1 MSITLSRKKT
11 SISFCAAFLLLAL
24 AAPAQAAPP
33 TPALLSPANGAVVAS
48 LPAFA
53 WNPSPGAHHY
63 EFQVSADSG
72 FNSPVLGYG
81 NDRFFTGNT
90 RATLKKTIPNG
101 TLWWRVRAATEAGA
115 VSPWSAVRSVTKA
128 WAAAPTLLS
137 PAYDATL
144 VYPAAPFKLSWT
156 PTPGAAKYV
165 VTLAT
170 DPALGSPVW
179 TPVETAA
186 PQFSRAPALAPGRY
200 YWGVTPLDAQGNH
213 GKPSSVGT
221 FTWAWPTTTTTA
233 LDDLVAALEVFDP
246 LYTWNALPG
255 AARYEVEVNS
265 SSDFA
270 PGSKV
275 CCSGTTLG
283 TAFASTA
290 LFENNTYYWRIRALD
305 QSGNAGLWNLGPQ
318 FLKTFDNVPPV
329 NAPSIKALHMR
340 DNLSEAGTDI
350 DAGTPGYQTQ
360 VPIVT
365 WDPVPGASAYLAEV
379 TPFNAGACNWTSNLG
394 HWTSQTAVP
403 YWTPLG
409 TNWNNVKPYAD
420 TMQVSHD
427 SPADALIAG
436 TSYCVRVRART
447 DRDSNNADIYGDY
460 TYLDHGTPGGAAFT
474 FTGFPAGGSC
484 TPSCAFGNLGA
495 GDYVFPAT
503 SSPTP
508 VTRTPLFT
516 WKPLSGKQSY
526 FVIVAKD
533 ASFNN
538 IADYAFTQIPAY
550 APRAGAQPWT
560 LPDETTHYYWAVL
573 PATDFDGDNSAG
585 DPLIA
590 AYQQFQKQSI
600 PPGLLSPIGNVQI
613 TTQPT
618 FKWTGAEGARRYRL
632 QVSQDPTFGSPID
645 DVTTRSTAYTSNS
658 TYPADTVLYWR
669 VRADDEKLVGLTW
682 SATGTFRRTLPAPVP
697 AADNPTSGD
706 LIPLFTW
713 APITGAVS
721 YDFQINEPD
730 GDSSVFEDAYSSA
743 FAFVKMTGT
752 GVWGWRVR
760 ANYPT
765 TSSFSLTEGP
775 WSGMR
780 YFTRTIHEP
789 QGAVTDRGPSRV
801 LMSWQPVLGM
811 KNYRLQISARADFGR
826 LVENVITDNTS
837 YAPRLTTGQAYLN
850 GGLFY
855 WRVAAADE
863 DNNVGD
869 FSQALTLSLPKAM
882 RVSTSG
888 SPVYK
893 RRVPIT
899 VTVRDAARKPVTR
912 AAVRV
917 SGAGVTAFAR
927 RTNAEGR
934 VVLYVKA
941 TRTGR
946 VTFAITKSGYVRAI
960 VRLAVRR

>member
-1 MSITLSRKKT
+1 MSITPSRKKT
-11 SISFCAAFLLLAL
+11 SISCCAAFLLLAL

-33 TPALLSPANGAVVAS
+33 TPALLSPANGAVVPS

-53 WNPSPGAHHY
+53 WYPSRGAHHY

-115 VSPWSAVRSVTKA
+115 VSPWSAVRSVKKA
-128 WAAAPTLLS
+128 WTSAPTLLS
-137 PAYDATL
+137 PASDATL
-144 VYPAAPFKLSWT
+144 TYPASPFKLSWT
-156 PTPGAAKYV
+156 PTPGAAKYL

-170 DPALGSPVW
+170 DPALGSPLW
-179 TPVETAA
+179 TVETAA
-186 PQFSRAPALAPGRY
+186 SQFSRAPALAPGRY
-200 YWGVTPLDAQGNH
+200 YWGVTPLDAQGNR
-213 GKPSSVGT
+213 GKPSNVGT
-221 FTWAWPTTTTTA
+221 FIWAWPTTTGTT
-233 LDDLVAALEVFDP
+233 LDDLVLADEVFDP
-246 LYTWNALPG
+246 LYSWNALPG

-283 TAFASTA
+283 NAFASTL
-290 LFENNTYYWRIRALD
+290 LFKNNSYYWRIRALD
-305 QSGNAGLWNLGPQ
+305 QTGNAGVWNLGPN
-318 FLKTFDNVPPV
+318 FIKTFDSAPYVS
-329 NAPSIKALHMR
+329 APSIKNLHMR
-340 DNLSEAGTDI
+340 DNLTDPGTDV
-350 DAGTPGYQTQ
+350 DLGTAGYQTE
-360 VPIVT
+360 VPMVT
-365 WDPVPGASAYLAEV
+365 WDPVPGASAYLVEV
-379 TPFNAGACNWTSNLG
+379 MLFNGVSCDPTVNAQ
-394 HWTSQTAVP
+394 HWVSETAANA
-403 YWTPLG
+403 WTPLG
-409 TNWNNVKPYAD
+409 ANRVSGQPY
-420 TMQVSHD
+420 
-427 SPADALIAG
+427 PDAMSISTDGSTELVAG
-436 TSYCVRVRART
+436 NSYCVRVRART
-447 DRDSNNADIYGDY
+447 DRDSNNQDIYGEF
-460 TYLDHGTPGGAAFT
+460 TTLDDGTGSAFT
-474 FTGFPAGGSC
+474 FTGYPAGGACS
-484 TPSCAFGNLGA
+484 PSCLPGDMGA
-495 GDYVFPAT
+495 NDYVLPIT
-503 SSPTP
+503 GTTTGRTP
-508 VTRTPLFT
+508 VFT
-516 WKPLSGKQSY
+516 WRPLAGRASY
-526 FVIVAKD
+526 YVIVSKD
-533 ASFNN
+533 ASFST
-538 IADYAFTQIPAY
+538 IADYAFTRVPAY
-550 APRAGAQPWT
+550 APRTHTQAWT
-560 LPDETTHYYWAVL
+560 FSDETTLYYWAVL
-573 PATDFDGDNSAG
+573 PATGANGSSPEIYPQD
-585 DPLIA
+585 A
-590 AYQQFQKQSI
+590 AYQNFQKQST
-600 PPGLLSPIGNVQI
+600 PPTLISPIGGGAVS
-613 TTQPT
+613 TQPT
-618 FKWTGAEGARRYRL
+618 FRWTGVESVRRYRL

-645 DVTTRSTAYTSNS
+645 DVLTRSTAYTSNS

-669 VRADDEKLVGLTW
+669 VRADDEKLIGLTW
-682 SATGTFRRTLPAPVP
+682 SAPGTFRRTLPAPVP
-697 AADNPTSGD
+697 DADNPTSGD

-721 YDFQINEPD
+721 YDFEINEPD

-789 QGAVTDRGPSRV
+789 AGATTDRGVNRV
-801 LMSWQPVLGM
+801 LFSWQPVLGM
-811 KNYRLQISARADFGR
+811 KNYRLQVSSRPDFAR
-826 LVENVITDNTS
+826 LVENVITDNTV
-837 YAPRLTTGQAYLN
+837 YAPRLTTGQEYLN

-863 DNNVGD
+863 DRNTGD
-869 FSQALTLSLPKAM
+869 FSPALTLALPKAM
-882 RVSTSG
+882 RVTTSG
-888 SPVYK
+888 SPVK
-893 RRVPIT
+893 GRRVPIT
-899 VTVRDAARKPVTR
+899 VIVRDAARRPVNR

-917 SGAGVTAFAR
+917 SGAGVEAFTR

-941 TRTGR
+941 KRTGR

>member
-1 MSITLSRKKT
+1 MSITRSHKKT
-11 SISFCAAFLLLAL
+11 SISCCAAFLLLAL

-33 TPALLSPANGAVVAS
+33 TPALLSPANGAVVPS

-53 WNPSPGAHHY
+53 WYPSRGAHHY

-115 VSPWSAVRSVTKA
+115 VSPWSAVRSVKKA
-128 WAAAPTLLS
+128 WTATPTLLS

-144 VYPAAPFKLSWT
+144 TYPSSPFRLSWT
-156 PTPGAAKYV
+156 PTPGAAKYL

-186 PQFSRAPALAPGRY
+186 SHLARAPALAPGRY
-200 YWGVTPLDAQGNH
+200 YWGVTPLDAQGNR

-221 FTWAWPTTTTTA
+221 FTWAWPTTTATA
-233 LDDLVAALEVFDP
+233 LDDLVSATEVFDP
-246 LYTWNALPG
+246 LYSWTALPG

-265 SSDFA
+265 SSDFT

-283 TAFASTA
+283 TAFASTL
-290 LFENNTYYWRIRALD
+290 LFKNNTYYWRIRALD
-305 QSGNAGLWNLGPQ
+305 QVGNAGVWNLGPN
-318 FLKTFDNVPPV
+318 FIKTFDSAPYVS
-329 NAPSIKALHMR
+329 APSIKNLHMR
-340 DNLSEAGTDI
+340 DNLTDPGTDV
-350 DAGTPGYQTQ
+350 DLGTAGYQTE
-360 VPIVT
+360 VPMVT
-365 WDPVPGASAYLAEV
+365 WDPVPGASAYLVEV
-379 TPFNAGACNWTSNLG
+379 MLFNGVSCDPTVNSQ
-394 HWTSQTAVP
+394 HWVSETAANA
-403 YWTPLG
+403 WTPLG
-409 TNWNNVKPYAD
+409 TNRVSGQPY
-420 TMQVSHD
+420 
-427 SPADALIAG
+427 PDAMSISTDGSTELVAG
-436 TSYCVRVRART
+436 NSYCVRVRART
-447 DRDSNNADIYGDY
+447 DRDSNNQDIYGEF
-460 TYLDHGTPGGAAFT
+460 TTLDDGTGSAFT
-474 FTGFPAGGSC
+474 FTGYPAGGACS
-484 TPSCAFGNLGA
+484 PSCLPGDMGA
-495 GDYVFPAT
+495 NDYVLPIT
-503 SSPTP
+503 GTTTGRTP
-508 VTRTPLFT
+508 VFT
-516 WKPLSGKQSY
+516 WRPLAGRASY
-526 FVIVAKD
+526 YVIVSKD
-533 ASFNN
+533 ASFST
-538 IADYAFTQIPAY
+538 IADYAFTRVPAY
-550 APRAGAQPWT
+550 APRTHTQAWT
-560 LPDETTHYYWAVL
+560 FSDETTLYYWAVL
-573 PATDFDGDNSAG
+573 PATGANGSSPEIYPQD
-585 DPLIA
+585 A
-590 AYQQFQKQSI
+590 AYQNFQKQST
-600 PPGLLSPIGNVQI
+600 PPTLISPIGGGAI
-613 TTQPT
+613 STQPT
-618 FKWTGAEGARRYRL
+618 FRWTGVESVRRYRL

-645 DVTTRSTAYTSNS
+645 DVLTRSTAYTSNS

-669 VRADDEKLVGLTW
+669 VRADDEKLIGLTW

-697 AADNPTSGD
+697 DADNPTSGD

-721 YDFQINEPD
+721 YDFEINEPD

-789 QGAVTDRGPSRV
+789 AGATTDRGVNRV
-801 LMSWQPVLGM
+801 LFSWQPVLGM
-811 KNYRLQISARADFGR
+811 KNYRLQVSSRPDFAR
-826 LVENVITDNTS
+826 LVENVITDNTV
-837 YAPRLTTGQAYLN
+837 YAPRLTTGQEYLN

-863 DNNVGD
+863 DRNTGD
-869 FSQALTLSLPKAM
+869 FSPALTLALPKAM
-882 RVSTSG
+882 RVTTSG
-888 SPVYK
+888 SPVK
-893 RRVPIT
+893 GRRVPIT
-899 VTVRDAARKPVTR
+899 VIVRDAARRPVKR

-917 SGAGVTAFAR
+917 SGAGVTAFMR

>member
-1 MSITLSRKKT
+1 MGITGSRRKT
-11 SISFCAAFLLLAL
+11 WIACCAAFLLLAL

-33 TPALLSPANGAVVAS
+33 TPVLASPADGAVVAS

-53 WNPSPGAHHY
+53 WNPSRGAHHY
-63 EFQVSADSG
+63 EFQVSADRG

-101 TLWWRVRAATEAGA
+101 MLWWRVRAATEAGA
-115 VSPWSAVRSVTKA
+115 VSPWSAARSVRKA
-128 WAAAPTLLS
+128 WSAAPTLLS

-144 VYPAAPFKLSWT
+144 VYPSAPFKLSWT
-156 PTPGAAKYV
+156 PTSGAAKYL

-200 YWGVTPLDAQGNH
+200 YWGVTPIDAQGNR

-221 FTWAWPTTTTTA
+221 FTWAWPTTTATS
-233 LDDLVAALEVFDP
+233 LNDLVATLEVFDP
-246 LYTWNALPG
+246 LYSWDALPG

-265 SSDFA
+265 SSEFA

-290 LFENNTYYWRIRALD
+290 LFENDTYHWRIRAFD
-305 QSGNAGLWNLGPQ
+305 QAGNAGVWNLGPD

-329 NAPSIKALHMR
+329 TGTSIKGLGMQ
-340 DNLSEAGTDI
+340 GP
-350 DAGTPGYQTQ
+350 DADAAAGYQTQ
-360 VPIVT
+360 IPILT
-365 WDPVPGASAYLAEV
+365 WDPVPGASSYLVDV
-379 TPFNAGACNWTSNLG
+379 TRYDTGAGICDTTADAAD
-394 HWTSQTAVP
+394 HWTSQTAANA
-403 YWTPLG
+403 WTPLG
-409 TNWNNVKPYAD
+409 TDWNGNKPHNDGMAVANDGPTGLVPGY
-420 TMQVSHD
+420 
-427 SPADALIAG
+427 
-436 TSYCVRVRART
+436 SYCVRVRART
-447 DRDSNNADIYGDY
+447 DRASTGQDIYGDD
-460 TYLDHGTPGGAAFT
+460 TELDWGIPGGPAFT
-474 FTGFPAGGSC
+474 FTGYPTGGTC
-484 TPSCAFGNLGA
+484 TPSCTNGYPG
-495 GDYVFPAT
+495 GSDYELPFT
-503 SSPTP
+503 GST
-508 VTRTPLFT
+508 TGLTPLFT

-526 FVIVAKD
+526 FVLVSADQSFTNIV
-533 ASFNN
+533 
-538 IADYAFTQIPAY
+538 DYAFTQVPAY
-550 APRAGAQPWT
+550 APRTHTQPWT
-560 LPDETTHYYWAVL
+560 YPDSNTLYYWAVL
-573 PATDFDGDNSAG
+573 PAADFDGGLAVGNPLLAG
-585 DPLIA
+585 PLA
-590 AYQQFQKQSI
+590 ARNFQKQST
-600 PPGLLSPIGNVQI
+600 PPALISPIGGGAI
-613 TTQPT
+613 STQPT
-618 FKWTGAEGARRYRL
+618 FKWTAADGARRYRL

-645 DVTTRSTAYTSNS
+645 DILTRSTAYTSNS

-669 VRADDEKLVGLTW
+669 VRADDERLVGLTW

-697 AADNPTSGD
+697 DADNPTSGD

-721 YDFQINEPD
+721 YDFEINEPD

-789 QGAVTDRGPSRV
+789 QGATTDRGPSRV

-811 KNYRLQISARADFGR
+811 KNYRLQISARPDFAR

-888 SPVYK
+888 SPVK
-893 RRVPIT
+893 RRRVPIT
-899 VTVRDAARKPVTR
+899 VTVRDAARKPVGR

-917 SGAGVTAFAR
+917 SGAGVAAFTR
-927 RTNAEGR
+927 RTNGEGR
-934 VVLYVKA
+934 VVLYVRA
-941 TRTGR
+941 TRIGR
-946 VTFAITKSGYVRAI
+946 VTVRITKSGYVSSI
-960 VRLAVRR
+960 SRLAVRR

>member
-1 MSITLSRKKT
+1 
-11 SISFCAAFLLLAL
+11 
-24 AAPAQAAPP
+24 
-33 TPALLSPANGAVVAS
+33 

-53 WNPSPGAHHY
+53 WYPSRGAHHY

-101 TLWWRVRAATEAGA
+101 TLWWRVRAANEAGA
-115 VSPWSAVRSVTKA
+115 VSPWSAVRSVKKA
-128 WAAAPTLLS
+128 WTSAPTLLS
-137 PAYDATL
+137 PASDATL
-144 VYPAAPFKLSWT
+144 TYPSSPFKLSWT
-156 PTPGAAKYV
+156 PTPGAAKYL

-179 TPVETAA
+179 TPLETAA
-186 PQFSRAPALAPGRY
+186 SQFSRAPALAPGRY
-200 YWGVTPLDAQGNH
+200 YWGVTPIDAQGNR

-221 FTWAWPTTTTTA
+221 FTWAWPTTTATS
-233 LDDLVAALEVFDP
+233 LDDLVSALEVFDP
-246 LYTWNALPG
+246 LYSWNALPG

-265 SSDFA
+265 SSDFT

-283 TAFASTA
+283 TAFASTV
-290 LFENNTYYWRIRALD
+290 LYENNTYHWRIRALD
-305 QSGNAGLWNLGPQ
+305 QAGNAGVWNLGLP
-318 FLKTFDNVPPV
+318 FTKTFDNVPPV
-329 NAPSIKALHMR
+329 TAPSIKNLRMR
-340 DNLSEAGTDI
+340 DNLADPGTDLEP
-350 DAGTPGYQTQ
+350 GTPGYQTE
-360 VPIVT
+360 VPMVT
-365 WDPVPGASAYLAEV
+365 WDPVPGASAYLVEV
-379 TPFNAGACNWTSNLG
+379 MLFNAGSCDPTV
-394 HWTSQTAVP
+394 TSQHWLSETATNA
-403 YWTPLG
+403 WTPLG
-409 TNWNNVKPYAD
+409 ANRVSGQPYPDAMSIS
-420 TMQVSHD
+420 TD
-427 SPADALIAG
+427 SSTELVAG
-436 TSYCVRVRART
+436 NSYCVRVRART
-447 DRDSNNADIYGDY
+447 DRDSNNQDIYGDF
-460 TYLDHGTPGGAAFT
+460 TYLDGGVPGGPAFT
-474 FTGFPAGGSC
+474 FAGYPTGGAC
-484 TPSCAFGNLGA
+484 DPSCNSGYLGA
-495 GDYVFPAT
+495 NDYVLPVT
-503 SSPTP
+503 GTTTGRTP
-508 VTRTPLFT
+508 VFT
-516 WKPLSGKQSY
+516 WNPIAGKSSY
-526 FVIVAKD
+526 YVIVSKD

-538 IADYAFTQIPAY
+538 IADYAFTRIPAY
-550 APRAGAQPWT
+550 APRTHTQPWT
-560 LPDETTHYYWAVL
+560 FSDETTLYYWAVL
-573 PATDFDGDNSAG
+573 PATGANGSGPAVNPLVSAYDN
-585 DPLIA
+585 
-590 AYQQFQKQSI
+590 FQKQST
-600 PPGLLSPIGNVQI
+600 PPTLISPIGGGSI
-613 TTQPT
+613 STQPT
-618 FKWTGAEGARRYRL
+618 FRWTGVESVRRYRL
-632 QVSQDPTFGSPID
+632 QVSQDPTFGDPID
-645 DVTTRSTAYTSNS
+645 DVLTRSTAYTSNS

-697 AADNPTSGD
+697 DADNPTAGD

-721 YDFQINEPD
+721 YDFEINEPD

-789 QGAVTDRGPSRV
+789 AGATTDRGVNRV
-801 LMSWQPVLGM
+801 LFSWQPVLGM
-811 KNYRLQISARADFGR
+811 KNYRLQVSSRPDFAR
-826 LVENVITDNTS
+826 LVENVITDNTV
-837 YAPRLTTGQAYLN
+837 YAPRLTTGQEYLN

-863 DNNVGD
+863 DRNTGD
-869 FSQALTLSLPKAM
+869 FSPALTLALPKAM
-882 RVSTSG
+882 RVTTSG
-888 SPVYK
+888 SPVK
-893 RRVPIT
+893 GRRVPIT
-899 VTVRDAARKPVTR
+899 VIVRDAARRPVNR

-917 SGAGVTAFAR
+917 SGAGVTAFTR

-941 TRTGR
+941 KRTGR